1 MRQPDAESA
10 ALPGLAFSRK
20 RSALNL
26 DHLPGQGESVPGA
39 RDRFIQ
45 AIARLEYPFYRLS
58 IHTRS
63 VIGPFQPEPMA
74 VPAAPEGYC
83 APWRGVLDEVVRQI
97 GQCQP
102 RQTEITT
109 VYHRHCYHLYA
120 QIVAA
125 GKQAGAFGGG
135 FQQIAQ
141 VTGPTHYLTLPIQW
155 GRTGSRLIHQCR

>member
-1 MRQPDAESA
+1 
-10 ALPGLAFSRK
+10 
-20 RSALNL
+20 
-26 DHLPGQGESVPGA
+26 
-39 RDRFIQ
+39 
-45 AIARLEYPFYRLS
+45 
-58 IHTRS
+58 
-63 VIGPFQPEPMA
+63 
-74 VPAAPEGYC
+74 
-83 APWRGVLDEVVRQI
+83 VLDEVVRQI

-141 VTGPTHYLTLPIQW
+141 VKGRRTVSPSQYSGAGPAAD
-155 GRTGSRLIHQCR
+155 